1 MPERNVIST
10 DRAPVAVGAYS
21 QAIRTGDLVFTAGQ
35 LGIDPASGEFSAP
48 DVAGQAE
55 QALAN
60 LSAILDASGSG
71 LDRLVKVTVFLADIA
86 DWPALNDV
94 FELVRQAGGTPR
106 LTGSGS
112 TVFALTADPERA
124 AAVAGH
130 LRDAGVR
137 VTLTRTRDAAA
148 SIERVIEEE
157 D

>member
-1 MPERNVIST
+1 MPERNVVST

-21 QAIRTGDLVFTAGQ
+21 QAIHTGDLVFTAGQ

-94 FELVRQAGGTPR
+94 YSRLVPEPFPARSAFAVKDLPR
-106 LTGSGS
+106 G
-112 TVFALTADPERA
+112 A
-124 AAVAGH
+124 
-130 LRDAGVR
+130 R
-137 VTLTRTRDAAA
+137 VE
-148 SIERVIEEE
+148 IEAIAIVGPG
-157 D
+157 